1 MNEPRDTLV
10 GDALRR
16 VDVPDH
22 APDFWSRLEGSLADG
37 PAATD
42 GDGDADADVVEL
54 ASAPSRRGGTWVR
67 RPLLLAAAAVA
78 VVALAVG
85 AAVLRSGGDEE
96 SQLDVAETPG
106 EVDPEPEVTETPAP
120 DTTETT
126 PPDTTEPPATTSTTV
141 PGAIDAAGA
150 EDVAASWLESLFAGD
165 IDGAYDQ
172 LDPTSQ
178 SLLDRDGFEELSSG
192 LAEGAAA
199 FSEPGIARAVAVVDA
214 ADAPFAVVTF
224 TGDVER
230 EGMVETASYPVV
242 VTASGV
248 HFVVDG
254 PQLEL
259 DPEYARSSGTTLA
272 PPLEVL
278 VSETADTWLWIDDQ
292 EPERFLSPGRLTL
305 GAEAIG
311 PGTHVVSLVAIEG
324 GRITARSYTV
334 VVP

>member
-16 VDVPDH
+16 LDVPDH
-22 APDFWSRLEGSLADG
+22 APDFWSRLDAESE
-37 PAATD
+37 
-42 GDGDADADVVEL
+42 GDADADVVEL
-54 ASAPSRRGGTWVR
+54 ASAPSRRATWAR
-67 RPLLLAAAAVA
+67 RMVMLAAA
-78 VVALAVG
+78 VVAIVALVVG
-85 AAVLRSGGDEE
+85 AAVLRPGGDDE
-96 SQLDVAETPG
+96 SQLDMAETPG
-106 EVDPEPEVTETPAP
+106 EVDRYPEATETPAP
-120 DTTETT
+120 ETST
-126 PPDTTEPPATTSTTV
+126 PPEATDPPGTTSTTV
-141 PGAIDAAGA
+141 PEALDAGEA
-150 EDVAASWLESLFAGD
+150 EAVAATWLESLFAGD

-172 LDPTSQ
+172 LDLTSQ
-178 SLLDRDGFEELSSG
+178 SLLDRTGFEELSSG

-199 FSEPGIARAVAVVDA
+199 FSQPGITRTVAVVDA
-214 ADAPFAVVTF
+214 ADASFAVVTF

-230 EGMVETASYPVV
+230 EGMIETASYPVV

-272 PPLEVL
+272 APLEVL

-292 EPERFLSPGRLTL
+292 EPERFLSPGRVTL

-324 GRITARSYTV
+324 GAITARSYTV